1 MDEAVAPLIHAL
13 RPMLGSGGQLGS
25 RAGVACDSWRLG
37 VEAHNVRDRKRVPA
51 SCEGYVG
58 HCMLGGHYH
67 RDSKLVIDQAISYID
82 SIKLSG
88 NGKEVLVFDI
98 DETTLSNLPYYATQ
112 GFGFQEYA
120 RQASAPALPET
131 KRLYNKLLSVGIKL
145 VILTGRREVQRTAT
159 VTNLRRQGFSGWMTV
174 LLKPADFKGSTV
186 TFKSSER
193 QKLLDAGYIIV
204 GNIGDQWSDIL
215 GTPEGART
223 FKLPDPIYVGHY
235 MLGGHYRRD
244 SKLVIDEAISYIDS
258 LKLAGNG
265 KEVWVFDVDETT
277 LSNLPYYATHGFG
290 ATPYNWTSFQEYARQ
305 ASAPALPETKRLFD
319 KLLSVGIKPVILT
332 GRREVQRTATV
343 TNLRRQ
349 GFSGWMTKLLDAG
362 YIIVGNIG
370 DQWSDILST
379 PEGAR
384 TFKLPDPMYYIG

>member
-1 MDEAVAPLIHAL
+1 MAMATKMLLLLAAVALLVASSGAWEINIHMPTSVATVTAMEEAMAPIIHAL

-37 VEAHNVRDRKRVPA
+37 VEAHNVRDWKTVPA
-51 SCEGYVG
+51 SCEG
-58 HCMLGGHYH
+58 
-67 RDSKLVIDQAISYID
+67 
-82 SIKLSG
+82 
-88 NGKEVLVFDI
+88 
-98 DETTLSNLPYYATQ
+98 
-112 GFGFQEYA
+112 
-120 RQASAPALPET
+120 
-131 KRLYNKLLSVGIKL
+131 
-145 VILTGRREVQRTAT
+145 
-159 VTNLRRQGFSGWMTV
+159 
-174 LLKPADFKGSTV
+174 
-186 TFKSSER
+186 
-193 QKLLDAGYIIV
+193 
-204 GNIGDQWSDIL
+204 
-215 GTPEGART
+215 
-223 FKLPDPIYVGHY
+223 YVGHY

-244 SKLVIDEAISYIDS
+244 SKLVIDQAISYVDS

-305 ASAPALPETKRLFD
+305 ASAPALPETKRLYN

-332 GRREVQRTATV
+332 GRREAQRTATI

-349 GFSGWMTKLLDAG
+349 GFSGSMAVLLKPAEFKGSSVTFKSGERQKLLDAG
-362 YIIVGNIG
+362 YVIVGNIG
-370 DQWSDILST
+370 DQWSDILGT